1 MSSNEE
7 KDQEKKA
14 VSVLKD
20 VNQKAADKPID
31 QAIPKDDQ
39 PSSEEAAGQV
49 KGSDA
54 DTDQHVGVDDQLDS
68 EEVAEE
74 SRGSDADTDKNT

>member
-7 KDQEKKA
+7 KDKEEKA

-31 QAIPKDDQ
+31 QAVPKDDQ
-39 PSSEEAAGQV
+39 PSSEEAAEQV

-54 DTDQHVGVDDQLDS
+54 DIDEHVGFDDQPDS
-68 EEVAEE
+68 EEAAEE
-74 SRGSDADTDKNT
+74 SRGSDADTDKST